1 MDVSAAVVPVY
12 PVWVEG
18 SVDEC
23 EIEEPPPPVEVIRN
37 DQLCSPIFY
46 LAALRLHKERS
57 CLTTLFDQA
66 EEARERSFSFW
77 VEGQIELPDLGLEEE
92 GHSEGGVTGLAQAQ
106 LDASVPATPKSEL
119 DALMASIDLQSM
131 SLEEQRAA
139 LSMIDDFLPVID
151 NAIGAKAK
159 SQDEEALPDTD
170 VNAELQETE
179 QMLAELHTRQ
189 HPLVTTSSVDNVTDD
204 VVTRVCLPACNSSEP
219 SAEVK
224 VLDVEA
230 DAVAVKETAAEL
242 KAAQMA
248 TENELKSE
256 LEALMASIDLQSM
269 TPAEQATAMKQID
282 SVLAKVKEA
291 QENANAAT

>member
-1 MDVSAAVVPVY
+1 M
-12 PVWVEG
+12 
-18 SVDEC
+18 
-23 EIEEPPPPVEVIRN
+23 
-37 DQLCSPIFY
+37 
-46 LAALRLHKERS
+46 
-57 CLTTLFDQA
+57 LFDQA

-77 VEGQIELPDLGLEEE
+77 VEGQIELPDWGLEED

-159 SQDEEALPDTD
+159 SKDGEALPDTD
-170 VNAELQETE
+170 VDAELQETE
-179 QMLAELHTRQ
+179 QILAELHIRQ
-189 HPLVTTSSVDNVTDD
+189 HTLVTTPSVDNITSDD
-204 VVTRVCLPACNSSEP
+204 IVTRVCLPACNFSEP
-219 SAEVK
+219 SVEVK
-224 VLDVEA
+224 VLDVEV

-242 KAAQMA
+242 KAAQTA
-248 TENELKSE
+248 TEKEFKSE

-269 TPAEQATAMKQID
+269 TPAEQAAAMKRID